1 MPGRDP
7 NGLREARAL
16 EEIEASD
23 PFLRLGKGAVGDQEP
38 ALAQPHGSGV
48 CAIGQPSP
56 IIRVPFASWLA
67 THSRMLSWAGSKGS
81 ADGSTHTSIR

>member
-38 ALAQPHGSGV
+38 ALAQPHSSGV
-48 CAIGQPSP
+48 RAIGQPMP
-56 IIRVPFASWLA
+56 HDPGPVRVVARHPLQDVV
-67 THSRMLSWAGSKGS
+67 LGGIEGS